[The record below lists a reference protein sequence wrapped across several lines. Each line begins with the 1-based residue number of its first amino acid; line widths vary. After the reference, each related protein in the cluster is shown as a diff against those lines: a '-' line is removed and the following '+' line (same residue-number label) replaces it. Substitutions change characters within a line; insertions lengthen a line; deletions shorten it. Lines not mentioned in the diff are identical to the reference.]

1 MKTFIPRSLVPV
13 VLAALFVPSVAARA
27 AAPAPPTVTD
37 KDADTLARG
46 DLVVRK
52 AKKGEDSAVVT
63 GIIDIEADP
72 ATVWAALLDFDAL
85 LDENA
90 SLKSM
95 DCYGN
100 SVIGTT
106 RVISCWYE
114 LRIFGTPI
122 RYYNVYKYQPADSY
136 LTYDLDANR
145 ESDLDRNHGEYQVFD
160 ISDGGSP
167 RCRFVYVSEID
178 TGRNI
183 PEAVEKMLTATSLRQ
198 FLEAIK
204 VRAER

>member
-1 MKTFIPRSLVPV
+1 MDTKHARSLV
-13 VLAALFVPSVAARA
+13 AALLATLLLPFLPAWA
-27 AAPAPPTVTD
+27 AAPAAPTVTD
-37 KDADTLARG
+37 KEAEILERG

-52 AKKGEDSAVVT
+52 ARKGEDSAVVT
-63 GIIDIEADP
+63 GIIDIEVDP
-72 ATVWAALLDFDAL
+72 ATLWAALLDFDQL

-95 DCYGN
+95 DCYGDG
-100 SVIGTT
+100 VIGTT

-122 RYYNVYKYQPADSY
+122 RYYNVYKYRPADSC
-136 LTYDLDANR
+136 LTYDLDPNQ

-167 RCRFVYVSEID
+167 RCRFVYISDID